1 MKDSK
6 NENNNK
12 LNSLL
17 SKYDNFVNRKKEK
30 AKQERNER
38 ENFMDQF
45 IKIRD
50 KIIEPVFIH
59 IKDQIES
66 KGHKVNIIK
75 KDSSWDDEKNIPIEP
90 SISFNLKLYTTN
102 EKYLSRYHDT
112 SRDLPHIMFICDS
125 NKKIIWSHES
135 TIGPGHG
142 GHSSSR
148 NTFTAEQINKEIAKK
163 ELMEWIEILMK
174 EIIH

>member
-6 NENNNK
+6 NEINNK

-30 AKQERNER
+30 AKQKRNER

-75 KDSSWDDEKNIPIEP
+75 KDSSWDDGKNIPIEP
-90 SISFNLKLYTTN
+90 
-102 EKYLSRYHDT
+102 
-112 SRDLPHIMFICDS
+112 
-125 NKKIIWSHES
+125 
-135 TIGPGHG
+135 
-142 GHSSSR
+142 
-148 NTFTAEQINKEIAKK
+148 
-163 ELMEWIEILMK
+163 
-174 EIIH
+174 